1 MLVVFLW
8 LFSIRPTGP
17 SIKHRQRGYLSDS
30 GSGLRTSFVGFLFVA
45 GVIDYVSMTALQNLP
60 DQKHGCVCTVYVIVG
75 GFQVGAGVTISE

>member
-1 MLVVFLW
+1 
-8 LFSIRPTGP
+8 
-17 SIKHRQRGYLSDS
+17 
-30 GSGLRTSFVGFLFVA
+30 LRTSFVGFLFVA